1 MRNLTS
7 EVRNDQI
14 EWSRTKALELA
25 NGDNNQT
32 KIYQKLRLNRSAVKV
47 VSASTAVLMITM
59 LFSSVTFTLESVG
72 PNPAYANTF
81 PRECID
87 RGRDPNSNFT
97 SLEYFQCRHGK
108 CITNFVPIVCDILDP
123 STKRFCPNGDLDFGT
138 GCPTSDQSPISIN
151 PPLPNWDT
159 LCTTRDFYANIG
171 TTGKPE
177 LHNGL
182 DIPIPIGTPVLA
194 PMNVTVVGKVTIIG
208 KEGRTGYQFEG
219 GSVLYV
225 MSTDGVHLFDFGHL
239 QNGSIASPGKA
250 VEAGDQIALSGDT
263 GKAATGPHLH
273 FSYHIREKDP
283 ITNTWSPFILQD
295 PYEVVNKLKSCKK

>member
-14 EWSRTKALELA
+14 EWSRTKDLELA

-32 KIYQKLRLNRSAVKV
+32 EICQKLRLDKSAVKV
-47 VSASTAVLMITM
+47 VSVSTTVPMVAM
-59 LFSSVTFTLESVG
+59 LFSSVTFALESVA
-72 PNPAYANTF
+72 PNPAYASTF

-87 RGRDPNSNFT
+87 RGRYPNSNFT
-97 SLEYFQCRHGK
+97 ILEYFQSVHGK
-108 CITNFVPIVCDILDP
+108 CITNFAPLVCDIPDP

-138 GCPTSDQSPISIN
+138 GRPTSPQSPISIK

-159 LCTTRDFYANIG
+159 LCTTRDFYTNIG

-177 LHNGL
+177 LHKGL

-208 KEGRTGYQFEG
+208 KEGRTGYQSEG
-219 GSVLYV
+219 GSVLYA
-225 MSTDGVHLFDFGHL
+225 MSTDGVHLVDFGHL
-239 QNGSIASPGKA
+239 QNGSLASPGKT

-263 GKAATGPHLH
+263 GKGAYGPTSTLFLSHSRER
-273 FSYHIREKDP
+273 SY
-283 ITNTWSPFILQD
+283 
-295 PYEVVNKLKSCKK
+295 Y